1 MWKKEEGM
9 ATPQSQPGTAPQTE
23 SPRQSVSAP
32 ERATIGRSITIRGDV
47 GGDEDLLIQGQ
58 VDGSV
63 NLDLHS
69 VTVGSEGRVKA
80 NIAGRVVIVEGQVEG
95 DLKAQ
100 EQIILRSSAH
110 VMGDISAPRV
120 VLEDGAS
127 FRGLVDM
134 AAPAEQSKS
143 AGDDSAVKAGLDAKS
158 AASSG
163 STGTSGNSGTKS
175 SQAMPAK
182 GKSAPETVGRAT
194 P

>member
-1 MWKKEEGM
+1 L
-9 ATPQSQPGTAPQTE
+9 
-23 SPRQSVSAP
+23 SAP

-95 DLKAQ
+95 DLNAQ

-127 FRGLVDM
+127 FRGLVEM
-134 AAPAEQSKS
+134 AAPAEKSKS
-143 AGDDSAVKAGLDAKS
+143 AAKGSATKVGSEAKS

-175 SQAMPAK
+175 SQATPAK
-182 GKSAPETVGRAT
+182 GKSPPETVGKAT